1 MIVGGMYMVN
11 NTEIWLAID
20 ASFSDV
26 ISSLIHKPNRACLN
40 LAGLYFYIE
49 GLSLF
54 NRFVGLFQEK
64 WAAIENN

>member
-1 MIVGGMYMVN
+1 MVG
-11 NTEIWLAID
+11 ID

-54 NRFVGLFQEK
+54 NRFIGLFQEK

>member
-1 MIVGGMYMVN
+1 MVG
-11 NTEIWLAID
+11 ID
-20 ASFSDV
+20 ASCSDI

-54 NRFVGLFQEK
+54 NRLVGLFHEK

>member
-1 MIVGGMYMVN
+1 MVG
-11 NTEIWLAID
+11 ID

-49 GLSLF
+49 GLSFAF
-54 NRFVGLFQEK
+54 NRNGGLY
-64 WAAIENN
+64 

>member
-1 MIVGGMYMVN
+1 MVG
-11 NTEIWLAID
+11 ID

-26 ISSLIHKPNRACLN
+26 ISSLKPNRACLN